1 MWTKIAASIGLVS
14 IGIAIGLF
22 ANLMNLGGNLDQSDI
37 NMDQDHNTYS
47 EEVTPDQR
55 QLESPNPRGE
65 MTPEQWEEFTTK
77 PGEQTPEQ
85 WDPYSSNSEEDMIQG
100 STSGSTSPN

>member
-1 MWTKIAASIGLVS
+1 MWTKIAPSIALVT

-22 ANLMNLGGNLDQSDI
+22 ANLINLGGNLDQSET

-47 EEVTPDQR
+47 EENTPDQR
-55 QLESPNPRGE
+55 QWESPNPIGE

-77 PGEQTPEQ
+77 PGERTPEQ
-85 WDPYSSNSEEDMIQG
+85 RDPYSSNSEEEMIQG

>member
-1 MWTKIAASIGLVS
+1 MWTKIVASIGLVS

-22 ANLMNLGGNLDQSDI
+22 ANLINLGGNLNQSEI
-37 NMDQDHNTYS
+37 NMDQNNNTYS
-47 EEVTPDQR
+47 EEKTPDQR
-55 QLESPNPRGE
+55 QWESPNPRGE

-85 WDPYSSNSEEDMIQG
+85 WDPFSSNSEEGMTQ
-100 STSGSTSPN
+100 GSTSPN

>member
-1 MWTKIAASIGLVS
+1 MWTKIAASIGLLS

-22 ANLMNLGGNLDQSDI
+22 ANLMNLGGNLDPSEN

-85 WDPYSSNSEEDMIQG
+85 WDPYSSNPEEDMIQG

>member
-1 MWTKIAASIGLVS
+1 MWTRIAPSIGLVS

-22 ANLMNLGGNLDQSDI
+22 ANLINLGGNLDQSEI
-37 NMDQDHNTYS
+37 IMDQNNNTYS

-55 QLESPNPRGE
+55 QWESPNPRGE

-77 PGEQTPEQ
+77 PGEQSPEQ
-85 WDPYSSNSEEDMIQG
+85 RDPYSSNSEEDMIQG

>member
-22 ANLMNLGGNLDQSDI
+22 ANLINLGGNLDQSET
-37 NMDQDHNTYS
+37 NMDQDNNTYS
-47 EEVTPDQR
+47 EEKIPDQR
-55 QLESPNPRGE
+55 QRESPNPRGE
-65 MTPEQWEEFTTK
+65 MTPEQWEEFTSN
-77 PGEQTPEQ
+77 PGERTPEQ

-100 STSGSTSPN
+100 STSPN